1 MMTYT
6 ITRAVYS
13 IHYTTSTE
21 RGTMRFAGPDLETVL
36 AHFAAHYAPKGF
48 TVDTVERFHLSA

>member
-1 MMTYT
+1 MNYT
-6 ITRAVYS
+6 TPREVYS
-13 IHYTTSTE
+13 VHYTTDTE

-48 TVDTVERFHLSA
+48 TVDTIERFSLRA